1 MPNGRRPRIL
11 KISGGNILLDPY
23 LIFEQSGLGA
33 GMKIADLGCGA
44 AGHFV
49 IPAAKIVGE
58 RGTVFAVD
66 LLKSVLEAVKSRVK
80 LEEVSNVEYVWS
92 NLEIYGATKIASES
106 LDFVLLANTLWQI
119 KKREEVFRE
128 ATRLI
133 KKGGKL
139 LVVEWGM
146 GEAPLGPPPERRV
159 SKDFV
164 REVAKNNGLSEIKEF
179 KAGPYHYGLIFMK

>member
-1 MPNGRRPRIL
+1 MPNGKSMRSL

-23 LIFEQSGLGA
+23 LIFEQSGLGS

-66 LLKSVLEAVKSRVK
+66 LLKSVLEAVKSRAK
-80 LEEVSNVEYVWS
+80 LEEVANIEYVWS
-92 NLEIYGATKIASES
+92 NLEIYGATKITPES
-106 LDFVLLANTLWQI
+106 LDFVLLANTIWQI

-128 ATRLI
+128 AARLI
-133 KKGGKL
+133 KKGGKIM
-139 LVVEWGM
+139 VVEWEM
-146 GEAPLGPPPERRV
+146 REAPLGPLPERRIN
-159 SKDFV
+159 KDFV
-164 REVAKNNGLSEIKEF
+164 RELARSNGLIEIKEF
-179 KAGPYHYGLIFMK
+179 KAGPYHYGLIFIK